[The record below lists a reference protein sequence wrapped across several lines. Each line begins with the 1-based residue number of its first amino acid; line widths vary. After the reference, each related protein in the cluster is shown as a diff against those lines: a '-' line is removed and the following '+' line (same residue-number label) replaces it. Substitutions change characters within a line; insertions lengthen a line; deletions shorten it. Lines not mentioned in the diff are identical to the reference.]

1 MRIPGASQ
9 HPTRIVPMGFLAAI
23 AVGTVLLMLPVSSA
37 HGGSTGLT
45 DAAFTAISA
54 TCITGLTV
62 VDTATYWSP
71 FGLVMILLMIQL
83 GGLGIMTAAT
93 LLILLVSRRL
103 GVKTR
108 LIAERESK
116 ALSFGNVRQVI
127 VRIAV
132 LFVSFQAVLAALLTA
147 RFVIGY
153 DYGWGKALWYG
164 VFHSISAFNN
174 AGFALYSDSLEG
186 FVTDFWI
193 CFPIAVAVIIGGLGF
208 PVLAELHREWRRV
221 STWSITTRLTLGA
234 SGALFA
240 LATVF
245 FLISEWTN
253 PDTFGPLSVPAKL
266 LAGFFTGVMPRSG
279 GLSVVNIADLGVDSW
294 LVTDALMFIGGGSA
308 GTSGGIKVTTF
319 ALLAFV
325 MYAEI
330 RGEPDVTVGT
340 RRVPYEVQRQAM
352 TVALAAVGLVAA
364 GTLIVSR
371 TSMFDLDRVL
381 FETVS
386 AFGTTGLSTGITP
399 DLPDVGKWVLIAL
412 MFLGRVGTIT
422 AAAALALNSRRRLYR
437 LPEERV
443 IVG

>member
-1 MRIPGASQ
+1 
-9 HPTRIVPMGFLAAI
+9 
-23 AVGTVLLMLPVSSA
+23 
-37 HGGSTGLT
+37 
-45 DAAFTAISA
+45 
-54 TCITGLTV
+54 
-62 VDTATYWSP
+62 
-71 FGLVMILLMIQL
+71 
-83 GGLGIMTAAT
+83 MTAAT

-103 GVKTR
+103 GVRTR

-116 ALSFGNVRQVI
+116 ALSFGNVRQVV
-127 VRIAV
+127 VRIAL
-132 LFVSFQAVLAALLTA
+132 LFLSFQAVLAAVLTV
-147 RFVIGY
+147 RFVTGY

-193 CFPIAVAVIIGGLGF
+193 CLPIAVAVIIGGLGF

-221 STWSITTRLTLGA
+221 SAWSITTRLTLGA
-234 SGALFA
+234 SGALLV

-266 LAGFFTGVMPRSG
+266 LAGFFTGVMPRSA
-279 GLSVVNIADLGVDSW
+279 GLNVVNIAELGVDSW
-294 LVTDALMFIGGGSA
+294 LVTDALMFVGAGSA

-319 ALLAFV
+319 AVLAFV

-330 RGEPDVTVGT
+330 RGEPDVAVGA

-352 TVALAAVGLVAA
+352 TVALAAVGLVAT
-364 GTLIVSR
+364 GTLIVS
-371 TSMFDLDRVL
+371 TTTTFDLDRVL

-399 DLPDVGKWVLIAL
+399 DLPDVGKWTLIAL

>member
-9 HPTRIVPMGFLAAI
+9 RPTRIVPMGFLAAI
-23 AVGTVLLMLPVSSA
+23 AVGTVLLMLPVSSTQ
-37 HGGSTGLT
+37 GESTRLT
-45 DAAFTAISA
+45 DAAFTAVSA
-54 TCITGLTV
+54 TCLTGLTV
-62 VDTATYWSP
+62 VDTATHWSP
-71 FGLVMILLMIQL
+71 FGLVMILLMMQL

-103 GVKTR
+103 GVRTR

-127 VRIAV
+127 VRIAL
-132 LFVSFQAVLAALLTA
+132 LFITFEAVLAALLTV

-153 DYGWGKALWYG
+153 DYGWGSALWYG
-164 VFHSISAFNN
+164 VFHSVSAFNN
-174 AGFALYSDSLEG
+174 AGFALYSDSLED

-208 PVLAELHREWRRV
+208 PVIAELHREWRRV
-221 STWSITTRLTLGA
+221 AAWSITTRLTLGA
-234 SGALFA
+234 SGSLLV

-245 FLISEWTN
+245 FLITEWTN

-266 LAGFFTGVMPRSG
+266 LAGFFTGVMPRSA
-279 GLSVVNIADLGVDSW
+279 GLSVVNIGDLGVDSW
-294 LVTDALMFIGGGSA
+294 LVTDALMFVGAGSA

-330 RGEPDVTVGT
+330 RGEPDVTVGS

-352 TVALAAVGLVAA
+352 TVALAAVGLVAT
-364 GTLIVSR
+364 GTLIVS
-371 TSMFDLDRVL
+371 TTTMFDLDRVL

-399 DLPDVGKWVLIAL
+399 ELPAVGKWTLIAL